1 MSPASLI
8 CSTQFSAESKAI
20 QGGGDRWVGRDRM
33 IRHGLLNAPPAMQE
47 RYYSEKLGLSAE
59 DGAGRRAVAEE
70 YVRGLHWMLEY
81 YYR

>member
-1 MSPASLI
+1 
-8 CSTQFSAESKAI
+8 
-20 QGGGDRWVGRDRM
+20 M